1 VRGVTVVRI
10 QSVGESAT
18 AHVRS
23 GSDPSLV
30 ASRVDWLSD
39 LIRAQI
45 VLWNGVDAR
54 LRVEHGLSLAFFE
67 SLYFTSQAP
76 GGSLR
81 VGDLAAELRVTVG
94 GTSKLVDR
102 IVAAGLLV
110 RTVDPD
116 DRRAARV
123 SLTPSGER
131 ALRAATGTYEDEVAA
146 FLDLVL
152 DAGEQEQMHGFVRR
166 LLDAAGDGDEQ

>member
-1 VRGVTVVRI
+1 MRDLDM
-10 QSVGESAT
+10 GEPTTAT
-18 AHVRS
+18 
-23 GSDPSLV
+23 
-30 ASRVDWLSD
+30 RVDWLSD

-67 SLYFTSQAP
+67 ALHFTSRAP

-81 VGDLAAELRVTVG
+81 VGDLAAALRVTVG

-102 IVAAGLLV
+102 IVAAGLLA
-110 RTVDPD
+110 RTADPD

-123 SLTPSGER
+123 SLTPAGGR
-131 ALRAATGTYEDEVAA
+131 ILRAASETYAAELSA
-146 FLDLVL
+146 FLDPVL
-152 DAGEQEQMHGFVRR
+152 DAGEQEQMHGFARR
-166 LLDAAGDGDEQ
+166 LLAAAGAGVEQ